1 MASATM
7 NGTGHRAGEETW
19 AHALQ
24 EVVAETGRVLLGRR
38 WGCWHG
44 RPDGCPLSGQDPAG
58 PSLSRAAEEGR
69 SAFAEEAQSASL
81 PALESIVLK
90 LVNACEKEVG
100 KPAQNGSTEHRAA
113 NGAVL
118 IDPLLTSRIHLG
130 F

>member
-1 MASATM
+1 M
-7 NGTGHRAGEETW
+7 NGTGHRVGGETW
-19 AHALQ
+19 ARALQ
-24 EVVAETGRVLLGRR
+24 EVVAETDVFFSDGDGAAGMAAQMGVPFLGRI
-38 WGCWHG
+38 
-44 RPDGCPLSGQDPAG
+44 PLD

-69 SAFAEEAQSASL
+69 SAFAEGAHSASL

-90 LVNACEKEVG
+90 LVNACEQGAG
-100 KPAQNGSTEHRAA
+100 KPAQNGSAAHGVA